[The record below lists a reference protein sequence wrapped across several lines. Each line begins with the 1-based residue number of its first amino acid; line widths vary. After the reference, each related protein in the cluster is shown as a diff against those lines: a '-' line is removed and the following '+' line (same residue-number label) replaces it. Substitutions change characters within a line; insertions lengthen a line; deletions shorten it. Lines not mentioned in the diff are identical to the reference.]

1 MDLTAWGM
9 DGPFLGLVLSVL
21 NIVVIDIVLAGDN
34 ALVIAMAVRSLPQRQ
49 RIKGILVGSGA
60 AVLLRVALTFGVAK
74 LLDIPFLKLAGGL
87 AILWIAVKLVAEGPC
102 EENEACEASNLWHAL
117 RLIVVA
123 DITMSLD
130 NVLAVAGASH
140 GSLPLLIFGLLLSIP
155 LVVFSSNLLAKLMD
169 RYPVIIWV
177 GAAILGRVGGEMIL
191 GDPLVLN
198 WLQPAPF
205 TTYLGQA
212 VFALGVLAM
221 GRLWLN
227 LRFRAAKAEYPVQGP
242 R

>member
-1 MDLTAWGM
+1 M

-49 RIKGILVGSGA
+49 RLKGILIGSGA
-60 AVLLRVALTFGVAK
+60 AVLLRVALTFGVAQ

-87 AILWIAVKLVAEGPC
+87 AILWIAVKLVAEGAC
-102 EENEACEASNLWHAL
+102 EEKEACEAQNLWHAL

-140 GSLPLLIFGLLLSIP
+140 GSLSLLVFGLLLSIP

-191 GDPLVLN
+191 GDPLVLG
-198 WLQPAPF
+198 WLQPAPL

-212 VFALGVLAM
+212 VFALGVLAT

-227 LRFRAAKAEYPVQGP
+227 LRFRTVKAE
-242 R
+242 